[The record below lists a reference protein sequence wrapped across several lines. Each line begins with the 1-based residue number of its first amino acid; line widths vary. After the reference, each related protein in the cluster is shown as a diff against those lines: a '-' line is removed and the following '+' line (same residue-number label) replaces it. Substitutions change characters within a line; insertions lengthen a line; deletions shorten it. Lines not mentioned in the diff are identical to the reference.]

1 MMKNKGANEVNGGNT
16 LRGKCAIRERVR
28 YGMLIKRSTIFRE
41 ALLRKSS
48 HSLPLF
54 KNFINLNP

>member
-28 YGMLIKRSTIFRE
+28 YRMLIKRSTIFGE
-41 ALLRKSS
+41 APFRKSS
-48 HSLPLF
+48 HSSAL
-54 KNFINLNP
+54 